1 LQWTI
6 LSFVY
11 PRMVLSLIKLSQTR
25 LLGSFSMSWISSEV
39 LVNTG
44 LTYSKA
50 ELPSLYLSLL
60 LFGKDGSSLYVSF
73 QVFQLSFALVY
84 FLQLLSTQEQERL
97 PKLTSNQVDW
107 QLRPSMP
114 SNWSMPI
121 VTSTLKRKT
130 MSVDSKTTRPCWR
143 GK

>member
-60 LFGKDGSSLYVSF
+60 LFGKDGSSLYASF

-97 PKLTSNQVDW
+97 PKLTSSQVD
-107 QLRPSMP
+107 
-114 SNWSMPI
+114 
-121 VTSTLKRKT
+121 
-130 MSVDSKTTRPCWR
+130 
-143 GK
+143 